1 MNFSFGS
8 RSNKRLDTCHPDLE
22 RVARRAILITHI
34 DFTIVCG
41 LRGKIAQDTAFHDG
55 FSKKAWPNSKHNG
68 EAPSFAVSH
77 ALDFAPWINGTINWN
92 DEGSFYVVGSVFMVA
107 AKMEEVEVR
116 GGWDW
121 DRDGLT
127 EDQSFM
133 DIGHLELV
141 LRS

>member
-1 MNFSFGS
+1 MTPF
-8 RSNKRLDTCHPDLE
+8 
-22 RVARRAILITHI
+22 

-41 LRGKIAQDTAFHDG
+41 LRNKVDQDAAFHGG
-55 FSKKAWPNSKHNG
+55 FSKKGWPHSKHNG
-68 EAPSFAVSH
+68 TAPLYDEST
-77 ALDFAPWINGTINWN
+77 ALDFAPWIHGTINWN
-92 DEGSFYVVGSVFMVA
+92 DEGSFYVLAGVFLA
-107 AKMEEVEVR
+107 AAVMEEVEVR

-141 LRS
+141 LKG

>member
-1 MNFSFGS
+1 MSFVYGA
-8 RSNKRLDTCHPDLE
+8 RSTAHLATCHPDLR
-22 RVARRAILITHI
+22 RVAKTALVVSPI
-34 DFTIVCG
+34 DITIVCG
-41 LRGKIAQDTAFHDG
+41 LRPRQAQDEAFAMG
-55 FSKKAWPNSKHNG
+55 LSKKRWPDSRHNG
-68 EAPSFAVSH
+68 VMPDYDEST

-92 DEGSFYVVGSVFMVA
+92 DEGSFYVVGGVLLAA
-107 AKMEEVEVR
+107 AKIEEVNVR

-141 LRS
+141 L